1 MFVDMN
7 ERGSLRQLT
16 SQITLGGKMIFI
28 GLLGL
33 EIKLGK
39 SIVVSSKNKFFKKKK
54 VVYKLNKLNI
64 KNKIFQM
71 SS

>member
-54 VVYKLNKLNI
+54 LYIN
-64 KNKIFQM
+64 
-71 SS
+71 